1 MSLYSHSVKG
11 EGMSKVA
18 TQHAVDTAADALLKE
33 CGYDIEQV
41 IPNQVAKRLGLS
53 KANGGIGE
61 KLENWKERRW
71 AEGVPFITKAP
82 PELDVSLDVA
92 FENLRRL
99 AKGLVG
105 KYRAE
110 EDSAHEEEIDKW
122 SDRFDCLET
131 KCDELQDKLDQSED
145 RCRELM
151 DKNIELVNELAQTR
165 SELGK
170 TEAGRQAVQ
179 DLNDKLLATLA
190 SGSGLAADVI
200 PVPHSDVVSVDADT
214 IDEAAPSPTRKRGRP
229 RKDSTRSSS
238 GSKVQ
243 SASDDLLA
251 GTPWGKDRPNSDDGD
266 DSDGER

>member
-1 MSLYSHSVKG
+1 MRKKRTSLYSPQGG
-11 EGMSKVA
+11 ERWIMAKVA
-18 TQHAVDTAADALLKE
+18 TQNAVDLAADELLKE
-33 CGYDIEQV
+33 CGYNIDRV
-41 IPNQVAKRLGLS
+41 IPNQVAKRLGFS
-53 KANGGIGE
+53 KANGAIGE
-61 KLENWKERRW
+61 KFENWKERRM

-82 PELDVSLDVA
+82 AELDVSLDVA
-92 FENLRRL
+92 FENFRRL

-110 EDSAHEEEIDKW
+110 DDNAHEEEIDKW
-122 SDRFDCLET
+122 SDRFDSLET
-131 KCDELQDKLDQSED
+131 KCDELQDKLDQAED

-170 TEAGRQAVQ
+170 TEAGRRAVQ
-179 DLNDKLLATLA
+179 DLNDKLLATFA

-200 PVPHSDVVSVDADT
+200 PVPNSDVISVDAET
-214 IDEAAPSPTRKRGRP
+214 IDEATPSPPKKRGRP

-238 GSKVQ
+238 GSKGQ

-251 GTPWGKDRPNSDDGD
+251 GTPWETGRP
-266 DSDGER
+266 DSDGKR